1 MKTLNKKI
9 LNVINRWD
17 PLELFPIA
25 PEDEYC
31 EEIKKIQKYIE
42 NSNEL
47 STEKLAVKINEIF
60 IQSFGEDDFSKSLE
74 ECRAVANQMQF

>member
-60 IQSFGEDDFSKSLE
+60 GEDDFSKSLE
-74 ECRAVANQMQF
+74 ECRAVANQMLF